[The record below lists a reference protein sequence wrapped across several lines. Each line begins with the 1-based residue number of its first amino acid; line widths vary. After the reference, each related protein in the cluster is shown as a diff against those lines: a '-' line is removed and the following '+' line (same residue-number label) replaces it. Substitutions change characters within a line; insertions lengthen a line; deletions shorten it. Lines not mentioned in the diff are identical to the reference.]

1 LTHTCKHTFIQ
12 IKSRINFLI
21 PHQINIQEEEEEE
34 EEETYYKKI
43 QLGIHQCKWVDAELT
58 N

>member
-1 LTHTCKHTFIQ
+1 L
-12 IKSRINFLI
+12 LI

-34 EEETYYKKI
+34 EEETYTTKMI
-43 QLGIHQCKWVDAELT
+43 QLGIHRCKWVDAELT

>member
-1 LTHTCKHTFIQ
+1 L
-12 IKSRINFLI
+12 LI
-21 PHQINIQEEEEEE
+21 PRQINIEEEEEE

-43 QLGIHQCKWVDAELT
+43 QLGIHRCKWVDAELT